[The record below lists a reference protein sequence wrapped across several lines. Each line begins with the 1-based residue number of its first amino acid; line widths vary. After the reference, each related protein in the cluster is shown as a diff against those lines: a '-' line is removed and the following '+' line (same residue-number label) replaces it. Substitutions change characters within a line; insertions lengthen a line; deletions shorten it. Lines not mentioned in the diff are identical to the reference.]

1 MRKIM
6 TKISKF
12 KISKF
17 KISNY
22 IIMGYAPSET
32 KW

>member
-1 MRKIM
+1 MTMRKIM
-6 TKISKF
+6 T

-22 IIMGYAPSET
+22 IIMGYAPNET